1 MNHTLDQPH
10 PHQIDAEE
18 SGAPENLASGFS
30 LGMLVF
36 YLLVSIMPLERHP
49 IWSRVIGG
57 FTLTKYV
64 GIASTLYALFYLTAR
79 NGPWEALR
87 GSVAKL
93 FVVFYAIAAIS
104 HLTKGPPGEAEF
116 NPFVSYTSF
125 FLLFFVTVTLVDSL
139 QRLRWTLL
147 VAIGSVGL
155 ASVYVI
161 REWQKYHNV
170 YPGFRPGW
178 VVGDA
183 NYFALSAVLCAPL
196 AFYLM
201 KESDVL
207 WERAY
212 CLGCLL
218 LTLVAV
224 TLSASRGG
232 FLGLIAA
239 FLFFIKRSAQPL
251 RNFILVAVLSAPII
265 VFAPASPVQ
274 RLLHPTYS
282 DTSAEDS
289 RLQLWR
295 AGLRMIAQHPWAGIG
310 LGNFKY
316 TVTQYEATGESL
328 EKIAHN
334 TYIGVAAEMGVPG
347 LLAFV
352 LIVFCAFRNLGR
364 ARELSLEEDIPLVF
378 EAATGIQAGLLG
390 AAVAIF
396 FLSAETQ
403 KLLWLMIFLA
413 PTLLALTEYLASEK
427 EEYAETSS
435 PGDRPP
441 LAGEAPLEMMGFE

>member
-1 MNHTLDQPH
+1 MNSTLDYADPMESEENSFSAL
-10 PHQIDAEE
+10 DA
-18 SGAPENLASGFS
+18 GI
-30 LGMLVF
+30 LVF

-49 IWSRVIGG
+49 IWSRIIGG

-64 GIASTLYALFYLTAR
+64 GIACTFYALFYLTAR
-79 NGPWEALR
+79 QAPWSALR
-87 GSVAKL
+87 SSVAKV
-93 FVVFYAIAAIS
+93 FVVFYAIAALS
-104 HLTKGPPGEAEF
+104 HFTKGPPGEVEF
-116 NPFVSYTSF
+116 NPFASYTSF

-161 REWQKYHNV
+161 REWQHYHNI

-201 KESDVL
+201 KESDIL
-207 WERAY
+207 WERLY
-212 CLGCLL
+212 CFGCLL

-232 FLGLIAA
+232 FLGLIVA

-251 RNFILVAVLSAPII
+251 RNFLLVTVLSAPII
-265 VFAPASPVQ
+265 IFAPASPVQ
-274 RLLHPTYS
+274 RLLHPNYS

-295 AGLRMIAQHPWAGIG
+295 AGLRMIARHPLTGIG
-310 LGNFKY
+310 PGNFKY
-316 TVTQYEATGESL
+316 TVTQYEADRKSL

-334 TYIGVAAEMGVPG
+334 TYIGIAAEMGLPSIIV
-347 LLAFV
+347 FV
-352 LIVFCAFRNLGR
+352 LILFCAFRDLSH
-364 ARELSLEEDIPLVF
+364 ARELSLEEDIPLVY

-413 PTLLALTEYLASEK
+413 PTLLALTEYLVAQKEQHSES
-427 EEYAETSS
+427 EPNDGSV
-435 PGDRPP
+435 
-441 LAGEAPLEMMGFE
+441 AGESSVNLMEFEQN

>member
-1 MNHTLDQPH
+1 MSETHEYAELH
-10 PHQIDAEE
+10 EEIGAEE
-18 SGAPENLASGFS
+18 NSSPSFS

-36 YLLVSIMPLERHP
+36 YLLVFIMPLERHP
-49 IWSRVIGG
+49 IWSRMIGG
-57 FTLTKYV
+57 LTLTKYV

-79 NGPWEALR
+79 RAPWSALR
-87 GSVAKL
+87 SSVAKL
-93 FVVFYAIAAIS
+93 FLVFYTIAAIS
-104 HLTKGPPGEAEF
+104 HISKGPPGEVEF

-125 FLLFFVTVTLVDSL
+125 LLLFFVAVTLVDSL
-139 QRLRWTLL
+139 ERLRRTLL

-155 ASVYVI
+155 ASAYVI
-161 REWQKYHNV
+161 REWQHYHNI
-170 YPGFRPGW
+170 YLGFRPGW

-201 KESDVL
+201 KESEVL
-207 WERAY
+207 WERIY

-218 LTLVAV
+218 LTLAAVA
-224 TLSASRGG
+224 LSASRGG
-232 FLGLIAA
+232 FLGLIVA

-251 RNFILVAVLSAPII
+251 RNFLLVTVLSAPII
-265 VFAPASPVQ
+265 IFAPASPVQ
-274 RLLHPTYS
+274 RLLHPNYS

-289 RLQLWR
+289 RLELWR
-295 AGLRMIAQHPWAGIG
+295 AGLRMIAQHPWTGIG

-316 TVTQYEATGESL
+316 TVAKYEGIGEHL

-334 TYIGVAAEMGVPG
+334 TYIGVAAEMGLPN
-347 LLAFV
+347 LLVFA
-352 LIVFCAFRNLGR
+352 LILFFAFRNLSL
-364 ARELSLEEDIPLVF
+364 ARQLSLDEDVPLVY

-413 PTLLALTEYLASEK
+413 PTLLALTEYLVLEK
-427 EEYAETSS
+427 EQYDGAPS
-435 PGDRPP
+435 PASDPR
-441 LAGEAPLEMMGFE
+441 LAGQSPIEMSSND